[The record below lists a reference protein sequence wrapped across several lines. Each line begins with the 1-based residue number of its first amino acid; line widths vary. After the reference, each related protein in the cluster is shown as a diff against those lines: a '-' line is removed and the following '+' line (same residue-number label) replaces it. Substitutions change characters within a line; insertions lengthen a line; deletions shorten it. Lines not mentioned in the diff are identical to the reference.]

1 MSNTHD
7 GRLRCEWCLG
17 NDLYV
22 NYHDHEW
29 GVPQHDDR
37 KHFEFLVLESAQ
49 AGLRW
54 LLVLKRR
61 EAYRRAYDKWNVQ
74 EISDY
79 DDKKREWLLS
89 EKSGIIRNRLKVDAS
104 INNARRFLK
113 IVKEFGSF
121 DAYIWSFTNGKQ
133 RTTRPRPSR
142 VEDLPAQSDLSRRLS
157 KDLKARG
164 FRFVGPVICHS
175 FLQAIGVIDEHMQ
188 GCYVADAIDAR
199 RKATDQEN
207 K

>member
-1 MSNTHD
+1 
-7 GRLRCEWCLG
+7 
-17 NDLYV
+17 LYV